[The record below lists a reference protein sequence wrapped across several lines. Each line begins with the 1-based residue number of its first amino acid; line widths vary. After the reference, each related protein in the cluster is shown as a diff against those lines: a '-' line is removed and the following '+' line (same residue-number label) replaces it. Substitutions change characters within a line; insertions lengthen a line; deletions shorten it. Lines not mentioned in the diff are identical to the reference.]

1 MINLSRVTDRTL
13 VVLLSTSLGG
23 VASMAALRIFRDWAF
38 RTEFKSW
45 LWLTAGHSCI
55 VFVLFLMLFEYIRPS
70 ILSAEGILDCIAAVV
85 LGGLVAVF
93 AIPYGF
99 VLIMTGQA
107 FITSGVATLLYA
119 AVSALQGGQAHQSG

>member
-1 MINLSRVTDRTL
+1 
-13 VVLLSTSLGG
+13 
-23 VASMAALRIFRDWAF
+23 MAALRIFHNWAF
-38 RTEFKSW
+38 RTAFKSW
-45 LWLTAGHSCI
+45 LWETVGHSCI
-55 VFVLFLMLFEYIRPS
+55 VFVLFLMSFEYIRPS
-70 ILSAEGILDCIAAVV
+70 ILSAEGILNCIAAVV

-119 AVSALQGGQAHQSG
+119 AVSAVAARAAHESGET

>member
-23 VASMAALRIFRDWAF
+23 FASMAALRIFHEWAF
-38 RTEFKSW
+38 RTEFKLW
-45 LWLTAGHSCI
+45 LWETVGHSCI
-55 VFVLFLMLFEYIRPS
+55 VFVLFLMSFEYIRPS
-70 ILSAEGILDCIAAVV
+70 ILSAEGILNCIAAVV

-99 VLIMTGQA
+99 VLIMAGQA
-107 FITSGVATLLYA
+107 FITSGVATLSY
-119 AVSALQGGQAHQSG
+119 VVV

>member
-1 MINLSRVTDRTL
+1 
-13 VVLLSTSLGG
+13 
-23 VASMAALRIFRDWAF
+23 MAALRIFHEWAF

-45 LWLTAGHSCI
+45 LWLTAVHSCI
-55 VFVLFLMLFEYIRPS
+55 VFVLFLMSFEYIQPS
-70 ILSAEGILDCIAAVV
+70 ILSAEGILNCIAAVV

-119 AVSALQGGQAHQSG
+119 AVSALQDEQRINPADRSKV